1 MMQYAT
7 TRRAVGWGGIIAGLL
22 VGLSVQQSRAQ
33 VSQVPTS
40 GSGVM
45 AQENINSIAR
55 GGQGY
60 TIDTRYQGLVGSP
73 YAIARWLPA
82 VVTTDHDVK
91 LQPVLLKYDVVQQ
104 LLYARQPTRTDSM
117 LLNENRVKSFVL
129 TDATGTVPERRF
141 RRFVEA
147 PEPAQG
153 REFVEVLH
161 EGKYTVLKQ
170 YQKKL
175 EQASYKGAYSQDKRY
190 DELVTKETYYLR
202 RPDGK
207 VVPINKLTL
216 KALQSAAPELAA
228 KLKSEADRNKSMGK
242 SEADLIALLR
252 VVDPTT

>member
-1 MMQYAT
+1 MNCIT
-7 TRRAVGWGGIIAGLL
+7 TFRIALVAGLL
-22 VGLSVQQSRAQ
+22 LSAAASQAQ

-45 AQENINSIAR
+45 AQENINSIVR

-60 TIDTRYQGLVGSP
+60 TIDTRYQGVVGSP

-82 VVTTDHDVK
+82 IVTTDHDVQ

-104 LLYARQPTRTDSM
+104 LLYVRQPTRADSM

-129 TDATGTVPERRF
+129 TDPAGVVPERRF
-141 RRFVEA
+141 RRFAEA
-147 PEPAQG
+147 PEPAQA

-161 EGKYTVLKQ
+161 ESKYVVLKQ

-175 EQASYKGAYSQDKRY
+175 EHADYKGAYSQDKRY

-202 RPDGK
+202 QPDGK
-207 VVPINKLTL
+207 VVPLNKLTL

-228 KLKSEADRNKSMGK
+228 KLKSEADRNKSIGK
-242 SEADLIALLR
+242 SEADLMALMR
-252 VVDPTT
+252 VVDPAG

>member
-1 MMQYAT
+1 MVLM
-7 TRRAVGWGGIIAGLL
+7 L
-22 VGLSVQQSRAQ
+22 GLSMQQNRAQ

-45 AQENINSIAR
+45 AQENINSIVR

-104 LLYARQPTRTDSM
+104 LLYARQPARTDSM

-129 TDATGTVPERRF
+129 TDAAGAMPERRF
-141 RRFVEA
+141 RRFAEA
-147 PEPAQG
+147 PNPAQG

-170 YQKKL
+170 YQKKM
-175 EQASYKGAYSQDKRY
+175 EQANYKGAYSQDKRY
-190 DELVTKETYYLR
+190 DELVTKETYYLCS
-202 RPDGK
+202 PDGK

-216 KALQSAAPELAA
+216 KALQSAAPELST
-228 KLKSEADRNKSMGK
+228 KLKSEADRNRSMGK
-242 SEADLIALLR
+242 SEADLMTLMQ
-252 VVDPTT
+252 VVDPAG